1 MQERIPQSIAKR
13 IVFKA
18 FYSADHV
25 TAATGKTIAVV
36 ISKDGGAFA
45 NPAAGATNATEIGSG
60 WYYVDLGTG
69 DTDTLGPLI
78 IRGTEGT
85 IDPAELIVEVVKAT
99 NAGFAALPDA
109 AADAAGGL
117 PISDAGSLDLDGL
130 ATALATVDGKVVTV
144 DTVVDAIKAKTDN
157 LPAAPAAVGSQMDLV
172 NAPNATAIAALQS
185 GLAKW
190 LDVQGEFSSLSI
202 EIGQLPTAGDV
213 AAEVDSVL
221 TLAHGAGEW
230 TGGSTGGSTGTGA
243 RTVTFTVTDGTDP
256 LQDAKVRVTLGGTT
270 YLTSTDASGV
280 AAFALDDA
288 AYSYAVTLNGYAGAT
303 GSLTVDGDESE
314 DVALTIVTPVAATD
328 PDLTTGYCTTYDGQG
343 NVATN
348 QTVTFALSTP
358 TYASGK
364 LYNTTP
370 FTATS
375 DDEGLLQVELI
386 RGATYTM
393 TRPGLS
399 SLSIIGA
406 DAPTTE
412 LPT

>member
-190 LDVQGEFSSLSI
+190 LDVQGESSSLSVQI
-202 EIGQLPTAGDV
+202 SGLVDSV
-213 AAEVDSVL
+213 ATEVDSVL

-230 TGGSTGGSTGTGA
+230 TGGSTGTGA